1 MKYPYLLLC
10 FLLPYLSSGQTT
22 WSNST
27 ANILYTH
34 CTSCHHDGG
43 IAPFS
48 LMTFTD
54 ALQNSSDIE
63 DVILSNEMPPW
74 PPDAQY
80 SRFAHERLLTSQERT
95 DILDWI
101 SQGALSGDTTLAPIA
116 PTYSGIAEISNPD
129 LVSKMPTYTV
139 NTATDLYRCFVIP
152 SGIGVNQYIT
162 QIEAL
167 PGDRSIVHHILVFE
181 DSSSTPAQ
189 LDAADPG
196 PGYTNFGGT
205 GSNTS
210 KLIGV
215 WVPGQTSTPLPAGMG
230 IKLTANTNIIIQIHY
245 PGGTIGKTDS
255 TEIRFKLTTTPLR
268 EISIDPPLNHFQLD
282 NGPLFIPANTTKTFT
297 AHYQVPIDISVLA
310 VGPHMHNI
318 GRSITSF
325 GVTPSQDT
333 IPFIHIPHWDFH
345 WQGTYSFRRVLHI
358 PAGTILYSS
367 AFYDNTS
374 ANHHNPNIPPQDVF
388 LGEATTD
395 EMMLVYF
402 AYTYYLPGD
411 ENIIQDSTIL
421 TSTDEV
427 LFDDIVS
434 TPQLYA
440 PYPNPSKDY
449 TNIHFLL
456 AKKETVKISIYD
468 INGKMVWIENNL
480 AEKNAGYHTVMVPLN
495 GFANGLYTISL
506 ETENYKRTKKLLVE

>member
-48 LMTFTD
+48 LMSFTD

-167 PGDRSIVHHILVFE
+167 PGD
-181 DSSSTPAQ
+181 
-189 LDAADPG
+189 
-196 PGYTNFGGT
+196 
-205 GSNTS
+205 
-210 KLIGV
+210 
-215 WVPGQTSTPLPAGMG
+215 
-230 IKLTANTNIIIQIHY
+230 
-245 PGGTIGKTDS
+245 
-255 TEIRFKLTTTPLR
+255 
-268 EISIDPPLNHFQLD
+268 
-282 NGPLFIPANTTKTFT
+282 
-297 AHYQVPIDISVLA
+297 
-310 VGPHMHNI
+310 
-318 GRSITSF
+318 
-325 GVTPSQDT
+325 
-333 IPFIHIPHWDFH
+333 
-345 WQGTYSFRRVLHI
+345 
-358 PAGTILYSS
+358 
-367 AFYDNTS
+367 
-374 ANHHNPNIPPQDVF
+374 
-388 LGEATTD
+388 
-395 EMMLVYF
+395 
-402 AYTYYLPGD
+402 
-411 ENIIQDSTIL
+411 
-421 TSTDEV
+421 
-427 LFDDIVS
+427 
-434 TPQLYA
+434 
-440 PYPNPSKDY
+440 
-449 TNIHFLL
+449 
-456 AKKETVKISIYD
+456 
-468 INGKMVWIENNL
+468 
-480 AEKNAGYHTVMVPLN
+480 
-495 GFANGLYTISL
+495 
-506 ETENYKRTKKLLVE
+506 